1 MTLIIAQQKRMRDSN
16 YSAFRID
23 FSTSDLRLL
32 DFDYAVKSRLT
43 LALPDARSGCGVNV
57 GEELLARPV
66 KPFGGGPRGCG
77 GRGPYANSIVGRDG
91 FELRRSCAA
100 EHDPS
105 HRGPR
110 KWLQAIA
117 QRSVRRARRWCVRRS
132 NAACTAA
139 VRGHPA
145 LLAERDFSCA
155 GRSVR
160 CHAAASVFAVDRCR
174 KLCQR
179 SPAPVSALAGR
190 GGEAALPGW
199 PPPFTLSPCPAWFF
213 RLQWSTIEAPAWDC
227 TSRSKRVRP
236 AKFYRDLKQREIRV
250 RVGRDATGYSRWLER
265 LLAEFRFR
273 VVDRRSCGDQ
283 GQAGEEA
290 EVRPRRCSTSTQ
302 TVAGKQLSANLGA
315 GSGE

>member
-1 MTLIIAQQKRMRDSN
+1 M
-16 YSAFRID
+16 
-23 FSTSDLRLL
+23 
-32 DFDYAVKSRLT
+32 
-43 LALPDARSGCGVNV
+43 
-57 GEELLARPV
+57 V

-77 GRGPYANSIVGRDG
+77 ERGPYANSIVGRDG

-190 GGEAALPGW
+190 GGEAAYPDG
-199 PPPFTLSPCPAWFF
+199 
-213 RLQWSTIEAPAWDC
+213 
-227 TSRSKRVRP
+227 
-236 AKFYRDLKQREIRV
+236 RER
-250 RVGRDATGYSRWLER
+250 
-265 LLAEFRFR
+265 RFR
-273 VVDRRSCGDQ
+273 EPDFRRGCETSSQ
-283 GQAGEEA
+283 RNTAA
-290 EVRPRRCSTSTQ
+290 ATIHFVSLPRLVFPTSMEH
-302 TVAGKQLSANLGA
+302 N
-315 GSGE
+315 